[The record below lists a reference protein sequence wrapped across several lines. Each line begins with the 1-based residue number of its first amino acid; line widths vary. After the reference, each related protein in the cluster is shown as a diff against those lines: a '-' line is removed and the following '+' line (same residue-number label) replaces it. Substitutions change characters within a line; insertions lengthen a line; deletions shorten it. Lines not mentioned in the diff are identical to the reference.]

1 MQKEHHRMF
10 TSEAILS
17 GLMKAV
23 AFLARPKPQPKNKF
37 SYRTAGTAV
46 HARRR
51 LRPSENVAVN
61 ALVSDLAKLDPNN
74 SEHDAR
80 IKETINAL
88 GKLPVKFVPI
98 KRETRISTSKSYPYR
113 SAKRGA

>member
-1 MQKEHHRMF
+1 MF
-10 TSEAILS
+10 TSDAILS
-17 GLMKAV
+17 GLMKAF
-23 AFLARPKPQPKNKF
+23 AFLARPKPGPKVKF
-37 SYRTAGTAV
+37 TYRTAGTAV

-61 ALVSDLAKLDPNN
+61 QLVSDLAILDPNN
-74 SEHDAR
+74 TDHDAK

-98 KRETRISTSKSYPYR
+98 KRETRIQTAKVYPYR
-113 SAKRGA
+113 STKRGA